1 MMLRNFNTAD
11 EVFYWGRTGTR
22 ATVIEIK
29 CTLKETVNADKLKNA
44 FEEALKI
51 HTNFRIRPV
60 IYDGRVKASVSDV
73 EKVPLFPEN
82 DIPKHIGSPETDGF
96 MLYCA
101 YSEKDFAI
109 HIFHGISDLRGIS
122 HFLNTMLMYYFSD
135 NPADI
140 TIPYVTDTMPVYEKI
155 MENGESFS
163 PKGRYN
169 AEERNVFRIPETRF
183 SDENTKQHLF
193 EIDIPI
199 QPLLALSKSCESS
212 VFPVLQTM
220 IGRGLRNAYEVGDM
234 DIAGYASADLR
245 PIFKVESGGNSASTF
260 VVPYTSKLD
269 KHDFK
274 ERAKLLRQEMMTQ
287 VKPDNLFVGISQ
299 NITLIGKVS
308 SLPQSIEETAH
319 MAVSAARDRDDK
331 NNTYGLSYTGHIS
344 FGENIDK
351 HIKSVTACAGSYSY
365 PVWIMACEFN
375 GILRLTGAQ
384 SFDSD
389 TAVRAVF
396 DEIKEHIPE
405 AELFDH
411 GIHYF
416 DECHLKEFE
425 HIN

>member
-1 MMLRNFNTAD
+1 
-11 EVFYWGRTGTR
+11 
-22 ATVIEIK
+22 
-29 CTLKETVNADKLKNA
+29 
-44 FEEALKI
+44 
-51 HTNFRIRPV
+51 
-60 IYDGRVKASVSDV
+60 
-73 EKVPLFPEN
+73 
-82 DIPKHIGSPETDGF
+82 
-96 MLYCA
+96 
-101 YSEKDFAI
+101 
-109 HIFHGISDLRGIS
+109 
-122 HFLNTMLMYYFSD
+122 
-135 NPADI
+135 
-140 TIPYVTDTMPVYEKI
+140 
-155 MENGESFS
+155 
-163 PKGRYN
+163 
-169 AEERNVFRIPETRF
+169 
-183 SDENTKQHLF
+183 
-193 EIDIPI
+193 
-199 QPLLALSKSCESS
+199 
-212 VFPVLQTM
+212 M